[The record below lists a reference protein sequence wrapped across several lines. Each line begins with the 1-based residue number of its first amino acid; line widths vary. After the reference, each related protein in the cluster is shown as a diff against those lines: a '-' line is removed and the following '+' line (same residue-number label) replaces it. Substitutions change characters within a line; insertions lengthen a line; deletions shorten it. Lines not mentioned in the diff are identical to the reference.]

1 MFSWLAR
8 AAAACIGPVLQFRP
22 SSKDEDDRD
31 DSLLWSRDLC
41 PHSAGEFSI
50 GVVQANECIEDHSQ
64 VETGSAGTFVGI
76 YDGHGGPEASCFVLD
91 HLFPHLM
98 RIAREN
104 GSISADVLRNA
115 FSATEAGF
123 LSLVRRSVAIK
134 PLIAATGSCCLVG
147 VIWKKTLYVANLGDS
162 RAVLGCVGRSGNI
175 IAEQL
180 TQDHNVSVEEVRQ
193 ELRSLHP
200 DDSQIV
206 VQKQGV
212 WRVKGIIQLAGP
224 LRRPVLSAE
233 PSIRARVVQPQDKF
247 LIFASDGL
255 WEHLTNQQA
264 VEIVYAYPR
273 KGIARRLIRIALKE
287 AARKREMRYQDLKRV
302 DKGVRRFFHDDI
314 TVVVLYMD
322 HELVSKDVVIPDV
335 SVKGFVDS
343 VGTSDFSILKDI

>member
-1 MFSWLAR
+1 MENFICNWQVVIDFSVVSYVHIF
-8 AAAACIGPVLQFRP
+8 CFNGF
-22 SSKDEDDRD
+22 SFSF
-31 DSLLWSRDLC
+31 LLLFIDC
-41 PHSAGEFSI
+41 P
-50 GVVQANECIEDHSQ
+50 
-64 VETGSAGTFVGI
+64 TG
-76 YDGHGGPEASCFVLD
+76 
-91 HLFPHLM
+91 
-98 RIAREN
+98 IAREN

-212 WRVKGIIQLAGP
+212 WRVKGIIQ
-224 LRRPVLSAE
+224 VC
-233 PSIRARVVQPQDKF
+233 V
-247 LIFASDGL
+247 
-255 WEHLTNQQA
+255 
-264 VEIVYAYPR
+264 
-273 KGIARRLIRIALKE
+273 
-287 AARKREMRYQDLKRV
+287 
-302 DKGVRRFFHDDI
+302 
-314 TVVVLYMD
+314 
-322 HELVSKDVVIPDV
+322 
-335 SVKGFVDS
+335 
-343 VGTSDFSILKDI
+343 